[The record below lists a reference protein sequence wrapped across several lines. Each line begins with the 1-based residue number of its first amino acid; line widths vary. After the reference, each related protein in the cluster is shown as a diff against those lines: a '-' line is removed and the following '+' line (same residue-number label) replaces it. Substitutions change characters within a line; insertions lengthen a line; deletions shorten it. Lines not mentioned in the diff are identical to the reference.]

1 MKSWKRYERKMA
13 LQLITEAENY
23 IVRNKN
29 TYKKVK
35 GDSLFNDVHLSKKII
50 DRRQS
55 TTETES

>member
-1 MKSWKRYERKMA
+1 MA